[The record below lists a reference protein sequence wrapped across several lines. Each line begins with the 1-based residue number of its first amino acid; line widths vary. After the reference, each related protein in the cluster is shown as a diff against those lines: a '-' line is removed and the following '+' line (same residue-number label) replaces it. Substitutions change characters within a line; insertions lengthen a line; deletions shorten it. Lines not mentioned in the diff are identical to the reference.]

1 MRSHSTPHQSP
12 MPRVRG
18 VSKNNKLE
26 PSREQIVSFSRPES
40 LLSHS
45 PLLLPPNQNF
55 KRPQIFPLNSLAAIS
70 QKIQSISSKILTAAI
85 SRSHKNSPRS
95 PKSPTQ
101 FSQVSP
107 EQGGRKRA
115 ASSILDMKVP
125 KALGS
130 NKVSLQK
137 QNLTNNSITNTRKSS
152 LSVFENFTGR
162 KVSEHEYYAGS
173 PNRSPIIRPEYRAQ
187 GKIDRIKRYVS
198 NSHDIKIAFFTD
210 FNCMAES

>member
-1 MRSHSTPHQSP
+1 MRSHSTPHQNP

-18 VSKNNKLE
+18 ISKNNKLD

-40 LLSHS
+40 LLSQS
-45 PLLLPPNQNF
+45 PLLLPNQNL
-55 KRPQIFPLNSLAAIS
+55 KRTQVFPMNSLAAIS

-101 FSQVSP
+101 FSAVSP
-107 EQGGRKRA
+107 EQVGRKRA
-115 ASSILDMKVP
+115 TSSILDMKVP

-130 NKVSLQK
+130 NKLSLQK

-173 PNRSPIIRPEYRAQ
+173 PNHSPIIRPEYRAE
-187 GKIDRIKRYVS
+187 GKIDRIKRS
-198 NSHDIKIAFFTD
+198 IFNSQDIKIPFFTD
-210 FNCMAES
+210 FNCMGES